1 MLNAWW
7 LQVIPLS
14 PAEIQGQLELA
25 TDEMLQRPA
34 AAIQALLD
42 HWHGSYAQELENAAE
57 DMLRTST
64 ASSP

>member
-1 MLNAWW
+1 M
-7 LQVIPLS
+7 QVLPLS
-14 PAEIQGQLELA
+14 PTEIQGQLELA

-57 DMLRTST
+57 DILQS
-64 ASSP
+64 AGDS